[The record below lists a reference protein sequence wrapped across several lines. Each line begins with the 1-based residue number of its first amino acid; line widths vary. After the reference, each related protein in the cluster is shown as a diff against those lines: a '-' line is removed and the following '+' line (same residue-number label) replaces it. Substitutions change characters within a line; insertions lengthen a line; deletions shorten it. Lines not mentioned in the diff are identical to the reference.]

1 MRLEGATA
9 MIALEREASV
19 RVEPGTRIEI
29 VCLSG
34 VLWVTQEGDYRDLFV
49 AAGESLELLPRGATL
64 VTALEAST
72 LRAVDR
78 SKRRSLWRGWWG
90 NARRTTTAVVIKP
103 SATLLNG
110 PHALR
115 PDHIAV

>member
-1 MRLEGATA
+1 

-29 VCLSG
+29 SCLSG

-49 AAGESLELLPRGATL
+49 APGESLELSPRGATL
-64 VTALEAST
+64 LTALEPST

-78 SKRRSLWRGWWG
+78 KKRRGWLRGWWG
-90 NARRTTTAVVIKP
+90 SANWVTCAVVIKP
-103 SATLLNG
+103 SAA
-110 PHALR
+110 PADFQHALR